1 MDLISA
7 FLRTTQQQP
16 EAIAIIDGDQRFS
29 WRDLAGRT
37 GQMAGALRQL
47 GVCVDSTVS
56 ILSLSSARVFEL
68 FYAVPW
74 AGGRVCPLNYR
85 LSTAE
90 LMEILADADVEIL
103 AVDDAFAETGRT
115 LKSLLPRLSYLLY
128 LGVGEIPEGMIG
140 YERLL
145 AQEDALNFS
154 DCAEENV
161 ACLYYTGGTTGKAKG
176 VMLTH
181 RNIFANALNFGLAT
195 NLTEQDR
202 VLHCGPMFHVA
213 SGSRVFN
220 AGIFGASNV
229 IIPRFEVR
237 DVMENIERHRVSF
250 ISLVP
255 TMLNAIV
262 HLSDF
267 DRFDVSSL
275 RMILYGA
282 SQISPTLLEAAITRF
297 GQVDFCQAYGQTEV
311 APFATVLAP
320 RYHRLEGRFSDK
332 LRSAGRPIG
341 GVEVR
346 VVDEDDAEV
355 PQGKVG
361 EVIIRGPNV
370 MKGYLNQPELTARAL
385 RGGWM
390 HSGDLGYFDED
401 GFLFI
406 VDRAKD
412 MIISGGENIY
422 SVEVENAIASH
433 PAVSECAVFGIPD
446 QQWGE
451 SVHAV
456 IVLKEGHRLDASAI
470 IGHCRNL
477 IGAFKL
483 PRSIQF
489 RDEPMPLSGVSK
501 ILKSALRDAYL
512 AARAG

>member
-7 FLRTTQQQP
+7 FLRTARQQP
-16 EAIAIIDGDQRFS
+16 EAVAIIDEDQRIS
-29 WRDLAGRT
+29 WRDLAQRT
-37 GQMAGALRQL
+37 AQMAAGLRHL
-47 GVCVDSTVS
+47 GVGLDSTVS

-85 LSTAE
+85 LTTAE
-90 LMEILADADVEIL
+90 LMEIIDDAGVEIL
-103 AVDDAFAETGRT
+103 AVDDAFAESARK
-115 LKSLLPRLSYLLY
+115 LQSLMPRLRHLIY
-128 LGVGEIPEGMIG
+128 LGTGEIPEGMIG
-140 YERLL
+140 YEGLL
-145 AQEDALNFS
+145 AQKPALSVS
-154 DCAEENV
+154 DCGEDDV

-181 RNIFANALNFGLAT
+181 GNVFANALNFGLAT

-237 DVMENIERHRVSF
+237 DVLQNIQRHRVSF
-250 ISLVP
+250 VSLVP
-255 TMLNAIV
+255 TMLNKIV
-262 HLSDF
+262 NLPSF
-267 DRFDVSSL
+267 DSYDVSSL

-282 SQISPTLLEAAITRF
+282 SQISPALLEAAIARF
-297 GQVDFCQAYGQTEV
+297 EDVAFCQAYGQTEV

-320 RYHRLEGRFSDK
+320 RYHRLDGRFSDK

-341 GVEVR
+341 SVEVR
-346 VVDEDDAEV
+346 VVDEDDADV

-370 MKGYLNQPELTARAL
+370 MKGYLNQPELTALAL

-422 SVEVENAIASH
+422 SVEVENAISAN

-446 QQWGE
+446 PQWGE
-451 SVHAV
+451 TVHAV
-456 IVLKEGHRLDASAI
+456 IVLKEGHRLESSDI
-470 IGHCRNL
+470 IQHCRRL
-477 IGAFKL
+477 IGGFKL

-489 RDEPMPLSGVSK
+489 RNEPMPLSGANK
-501 ILKSALRDAYL
+501 ILKSTLRDAYL
-512 AARAG
+512 ASRTG

>member
-1 MDLISA
+1 
-7 FLRTTQQQP
+7 
-16 EAIAIIDGDQRFS
+16 
-29 WRDLAGRT
+29 
-37 GQMAGALRQL
+37 
-47 GVCVDSTVS
+47 
-56 ILSLSSARVFEL
+56 
-68 FYAVPW
+68 
-74 AGGRVCPLNYR
+74 
-85 LSTAE
+85 
-90 LMEILADADVEIL
+90 
-103 AVDDAFAETGRT
+103 
-115 LKSLLPRLSYLLY
+115 
-128 LGVGEIPEGMIG
+128 
-140 YERLL
+140 
-145 AQEDALNFS
+145 
-154 DCAEENV
+154 
-161 ACLYYTGGTTGKAKG
+161 
-176 VMLTH
+176 
-181 RNIFANALNFGLAT
+181 
-195 NLTEQDR
+195 
-202 VLHCGPMFHVA
+202 
-213 SGSRVFN
+213 
-220 AGIFGASNV
+220 
-229 IIPRFEVR
+229 
-237 DVMENIERHRVSF
+237 MENIERHRVSF